1 MKIFLI
7 FLLPLL
13 LLAGCASMWKGMG
26 VATQKSLDDNNAQT
40 AVQIVALK
48 ASVDELAPLPKEI
61 EELRAKVDDMA
72 VTVDENKTA
81 LLYLARIKEVI
92 ADLQGRMD
100 LLPADTLRTLAEI
113 LSKAAAALSPADCRG
128 QLALPK

>member
-40 AVQIVALK
+40 AVRIVALK

-113 LSKAAAALSPADCRG
+113 LSKAAAALPPPTA
-128 QLALPK
+128 AVN

>member
-113 LSKAAAALSPADCRG
+113 LSKAAAALPPPTA
-128 QLALPK
+128 AVN

>member
-1 MKIFLI
+1 MEALMKIFLI

-113 LSKAAAALSPADCRG
+113 LSKAAAALPPPTA
-128 QLALPK
+128 AVN